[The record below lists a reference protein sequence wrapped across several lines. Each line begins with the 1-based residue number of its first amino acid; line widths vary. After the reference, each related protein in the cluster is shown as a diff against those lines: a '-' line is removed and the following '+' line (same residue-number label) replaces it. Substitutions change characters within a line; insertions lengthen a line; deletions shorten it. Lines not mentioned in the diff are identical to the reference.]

1 MNFLPIPDLPD
12 LRERLYRCSVL
23 GDEDSCWIWLG
34 TRRLSGHGAIRIA
47 RKKFQAHRVS
57 YVAHIGQI
65 PDGMFVCHSCDNPPC
80 INPSH
85 LFLGTA
91 ADNSADMARKGRANR
106 PDGSAN
112 PAAKLT
118 PDDVLD
124 FIRLREQGLYY
135 HKIAEMY
142 GVNAETVR
150 RAVLGRSWKNIER
163 SREEAA

>member
-1 MNFLPIPDLPD
+1 
-12 LRERLYRCSVL
+12 
-23 GDEDSCWIWLG
+23 
-34 TRRLSGHGAIRIA
+34 
-47 RKKFQAHRVS
+47 
-57 YVAHIGQI
+57 
-65 PDGMFVCHSCDNPPC
+65 
-80 INPSH
+80 
-85 LFLGTA
+85 
-91 ADNSADMARKGRANR
+91 MARKGRANR